1 MWPKPFVTRP
11 VWPYRPTRFNSNHPW
26 RLGISHHPSVTAD
39 SSYSVAST
47 RLMTSMSSLNIMVIF
62 SMIPVD
68 LSQEATWNWG
78 PCRTLFD
85 KSLERSDWQI
95 DYMQYGLDT
104 RAFTIAITD
113 AHIFR
118 YCVPMDNQRPEL
130 DLKHFKD
137 ICPDQNGTSV

>member
-1 MWPKPFVTRP
+1 MT
-11 VWPYRPTRFNSNHPW
+11 NSF
-26 RLGISHHPSVTAD
+26 
-39 SSYSVAST
+39 
-47 RLMTSMSSLNIMVIF
+47 SLITVDIF
-62 SMIPVD
+62 STIPVD

-85 KSLERSDWQI
+85 RSPERGDWQI
-95 DYMQYGLDT
+95 DYTQYGLDT
-104 RAFTIAITD
+104 RVFTIAVTD

-137 ICPDQNGTSV
+137 ICPDQNGASV